1 MCSQAIPTLTC
12 STRVTGRRTHRS
24 SSQRYRSAQVDRN
37 NAITDWAEAELK
49 RVHAAGF
56 SDRPFTVLRTWADP
70 RMVDPALE
78 PTRRPANMCYAG
90 VPVKANRSAHGIAA
104 ACTLRNWLG
113 MWSLRHAQTRAEPHL
128 ARIHCPALVIN
139 AEQDTGVYPV
149 GRAAHLRGAGQ
160 HRQIAMLDRHR
171 PLLHHPGSAQREG
184 RYHRQVDREAVALRV
199 LAHFV
204 PGDKVIGFLAPETDW
219 LDIRYCAEDDDD
231 TFYRELPDAE
241 VIWHV
246 LRPISGADLQMAP
259 KLRLVH
265 KMGAGV
271 NTIDV
276 ETATRL
282 GIAVANMP
290 GANAPSVAE
299 GTVLLMLAALR
310 RLLELDRATREGKGW
325 PSDPTL
331 GETVRDIGGCTVG
344 LIGYGNIAKSV
355 ETIVAAM
362 GARVLHTSTRDD
374 GHPGWRSLP
383 DLLAAS
389 DIVSLHLPLTD
400 KTAGMLDRAALA
412 QMKPDAVLV
421 NTSRG
426 GVIDEEALVEALRT
440 GGLAA
445 AGLDVFAVE
454 PVAPDNPL
462 LSLDNVVLTPHV
474 TWYTV
479 DTMRRYLAEAVDN
492 CRRLR
497 DGRDLRN
504 VVNSRE

>member
-1 MCSQAIPTLTC
+1 
-12 STRVTGRRTHRS
+12 
-24 SSQRYRSAQVDRN
+24 
-37 NAITDWAEAELK
+37 
-49 RVHAAGF
+49 
-56 SDRPFTVLRTWADP
+56 
-70 RMVDPALE
+70 
-78 PTRRPANMCYAG
+78 
-90 VPVKANRSAHGIAA
+90 
-104 ACTLRNWLG
+104 
-113 MWSLRHAQTRAEPHL
+113 
-128 ARIHCPALVIN
+128 
-139 AEQDTGVYPV
+139 
-149 GRAAHLRGAGQ
+149 
-160 HRQIAMLDRHR
+160 
-171 PLLHHPGSAQREG
+171 
-184 RYHRQVDREAVALRV
+184 VDREALALRV

-204 PGDKVIGFLAPETDW
+204 PGDKVAEFLAPETDW
-219 LDIRYCAEDDDD
+219 LDIRYCAEDDD

-246 LRPISGADLQMAP
+246 LRPISGADLEKAP

-276 ETATRL
+276 DTATRL
-282 GIAVANMP
+282 VIAVANMP

-310 RLLELDRATREGKGW
+310 RLPELDRVTRDGRGW

-344 LIGYGNIAKSV
+344 LIGYGNIAKTV
-355 ETIVAAM
+355 EQIVMAM

-374 GHPGWRSLP
+374 GHPGWRPLP
-383 DLLAAS
+383 ELLAES

-400 KTAGMLDRAALA
+400 QTAGMLNRAALA
-412 QMKPDAVLV
+412 RMKPDAVLV

-426 GVIDEEALVEALRT
+426 AVIDEAALVDALRT

-454 PVAPDNPL
+454 PIAPDNPL

-497 DGRDLRN
+497 DGQDLAN
-504 VVNSRE
+504 VVNPPALSADRR